1 MAFPA
6 HLCRCGRISSPNQTT
21 LRLPA
26 MCAPSMKSP
35 NKTFPPS
42 PHARMLAFP
51 AATASKKCTQAD
63 DPQNQGWSVAPAGN
77 EKYSFPMCP
86 GVESD
91 KPGDCPKRGM
101 ALEQNPAFQEEIKPI
116 YTCPMHPEIRQDQ
129 PGYCPICGMALE
141 PVAVAGQPK
150 EENSEARDMTRRFW
164 IAAILSTP
172 VFLLAMAHFIPALH
186 LAHWIPPRLNQWIQF
201 LFTTPV
207 VLWAGWPFFVRG
219 WNSLRNRHLN
229 MFTLIALGVGTAYG
243 FSVAALLFPQAL
255 PSGFRTGSVIPL
267 YFEAAAV
274 ITTLVLL
281 GQMLE
286 AKARNRTGGAIKAL
300 LNQAAKTARVIRDG
314 KDVEVH
320 VAHVQ
325 KGDLLRVRPGE
336 KIPVDGVIVEGQ
348 SSADESMVTGE
359 SMPVRKVAG
368 DKVTGGTLNQTGS
381 FLMRAERVGNETL
394 LSQIVAMVASAQHS
408 RAPIQRLA
416 DKISGYFV
424 PAVITIAALT
434 FFGWAMFG
442 PEPRFAYGLVNAVAV
457 LIIACPCALGLATP
471 MSIMVGV
478 GRGAREGI
486 LVKNAEALETLEKVD
501 VVVVDKTGTL
511 TEGKPQL
518 VQIVTAQGFEES
530 QLLQLVASVEQHSE
544 HPLAAAI
551 VRAAKERTLVLVE
564 TEHFDSM
571 TGGGVTGTVQ
581 GHQVLVGNRRLLES
595 KRIHDLHS
603 LEQADQQLQADGNTV
618 IFAAID
624 GKAAGILAVT
634 DPIKQDTPEAIAE
647 LHRLGLRVVMLTGDN
662 RATAQSVAS
671 KLNIDE
677 VHAEVTPQDKYQEVN
692 KLRAAGHIVA
702 MAGDGINDAPAL
714 AAADVGIAMG
724 TGTDVA
730 IESAG
735 ITLVEG
741 DLRGIV
747 KAIRLSRL
755 VMRNI
760 RQNLFFAFIYNM
772 LGVPIAAGVL
782 YPLIGILLNPMIA
795 SAAMSLSSV
804 SVIANALRLRK
815 A

>member
-1 MAFPA
+1 
-6 HLCRCGRISSPNQTT
+6 
-21 LRLPA
+21 
-26 MCAPSMKSP
+26 MKSTTP
-35 NKTFPPS
+35 DFTKSNLS
-42 PHARMLAFP
+42 QEENH
-51 AATASKKCTQAD
+51 S
-63 DPQNQGWSVAPAGN
+63 DPGTSRRR
-77 EKYSFPMCP
+77 FP

-91 KPGDCPKRGM
+91 KPGDRPQYER
-101 ALEQNPAFQEEIKPI
+101 ALEQDPAFQEETKTS
-116 YTCPMHPEIRQDQ
+116 YTCPMHPEIRQNQ

-141 PVAVAGQPK
+141 PVTVTNEP
-150 EENSEARDMTRRFW
+150 EADNAEAKDMTRRFW
-164 IAAILSTP
+164 IATFLTAP
-172 VFLLAMAHFIPALH
+172 VFLLAMAHFIPSFH
-186 LAHWIPPRLNQWIQF
+186 LDHRIPPRLNQWIQF
-201 LFTTPV
+201 IFTTPV

-243 FSVAALLFPQAL
+243 FSVAALFFPQAF
-255 PSGFRTGSVIPL
+255 PPGFRTGSVVPL

-286 AKARNRTGGAIKAL
+286 AKARSRTGAVIKAL

-314 KDVEVH
+314 KDVEVP

-394 LSQIVAMVASAQHS
+394 LSQIVAMVASAQRS

-677 VHAEVTPQDKYQEVN
+677 VHAEVTPQDKYQEVK

-735 ITLVEG
+735 ITLAEG